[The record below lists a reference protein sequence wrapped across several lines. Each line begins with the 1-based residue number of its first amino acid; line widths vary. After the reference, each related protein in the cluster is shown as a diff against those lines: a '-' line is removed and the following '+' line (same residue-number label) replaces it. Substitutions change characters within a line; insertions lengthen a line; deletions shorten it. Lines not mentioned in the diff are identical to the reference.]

1 LSEEISTAL
10 NRITS
15 GVRWSGGSSSAH
27 DDGPN
32 EPRHFVGATFGN
44 GGPQHG
50 AMKERNLPQQ
60 QPINAGALNG
70 LRILDLTRLLPG
82 AFCSQMLADLG
93 AEVVKIEE
101 PTAGDYNR
109 TFPPIAKTESGSF
122 LLLNRNKQS
131 LTLNLKT
138 EAGKDIFRRLAVD
151 ADIVLEGFRP
161 GVMDRLGLGFDTL
174 ANINPRLIYC
184 AISGFGQDGPYRL
197 MPGHDLNYLAVAGA
211 LQLFGTA
218 GGGPIVPGLSVAD
231 VGGGSLM
238 AVSGILAAVIARGR
252 TGRGQF
258 IDISM
263 TDGTV
268 AWLAL
273 HGADYLF
280 AGIEPRGGERTLI
293 GQAPCYNVYRCED
306 GRYVALGIIEPHFW
320 ERFCK
325 AIGALD
331 LIEEQ
336 WPTGEAADRQ
346 FARLR
351 AMFAQKPRHVW
362 VVELAEAD
370 IPFSGVN
377 SIEEAFADPQL
388 KHRRML
394 LEVEHPL
401 EGTIPQLGFPIK
413 LSDTPCAIHSAPPR
427 LGEHSGAVLTT
438 LGFDAE
444 AIAALRA
451 AGVI

>member
-1 LSEEISTAL
+1 
-10 NRITS
+10 
-15 GVRWSGGSSSAH
+15 
-27 DDGPN
+27 
-32 EPRHFVGATFGN
+32 
-44 GGPQHG
+44 
-50 AMKERNLPQQ
+50 
-60 QPINAGALNG
+60 
-70 LRILDLTRLLPG
+70 
-82 AFCSQMLADLG
+82 
-93 AEVVKIEE
+93 
-101 PTAGDYNR
+101 
-109 TFPPIAKTESGSF
+109 
-122 LLLNRNKQS
+122 
-131 LTLNLKT
+131 
-138 EAGKDIFRRLAVD
+138 
-151 ADIVLEGFRP
+151 
-161 GVMDRLGLGFDTL
+161 MDRLGLGFDTL
-174 ANINPRLIYC
+174 AEINPRLIYC

-197 MPGHDLNYLAVAGA
+197 MPGHDLNYLAIAGA

-238 AVSGILAAVIARGR
+238 AVSGILAAVIARSR
-252 TGRGQF
+252 TGKGQF

-263 TDGTV
+263 TDGSV

-280 AGIEPRGGERTLI
+280 AGIEPRGGERSLI
-293 GQAPCYNVYRCED
+293 GQAPCSNVYRCAD

-320 ERFCK
+320 ARFCK
-325 AIGALD
+325 AVDAFD

-351 AMFAQKPRHVW
+351 AMFAEKPRDVW
-362 VVELAEAD
+362 VAELAKAD

-377 SIEEAFADPQL
+377 SMEEAFADPQL
-388 KHRRML
+388 KHREML

-427 LGEHSGAVLTT
+427 LGEHSDAVLAT
-438 LGFDAE
+438 LGFDAA
-444 AIAALRA
+444 AIATLRA
-451 AGVI
+451 DGVI